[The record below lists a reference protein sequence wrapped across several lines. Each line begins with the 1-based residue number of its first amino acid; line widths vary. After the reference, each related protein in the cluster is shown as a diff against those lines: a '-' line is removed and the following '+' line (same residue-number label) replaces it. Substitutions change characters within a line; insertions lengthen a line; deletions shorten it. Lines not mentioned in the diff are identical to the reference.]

1 MAFRIAQTA
10 RSSRE
15 LAAVYQG
22 NRSRLPDS
30 AIEPELVG

>member
-1 MAFRIAQTA
+1 MAFRIAETA
-10 RSSRE
+10 RNSRD
-15 LAAVYQG
+15 LAAVHQD